1 MKTLTTTTAY
11 GYQELRQVYQR
22 NMMFAML
29 AAIIIQMMAVGGY
42 HLSEWLKT
50 KDDLRGSRDGT
61 IIDFLPPPP
70 LYPLNKRGIVPIIA
84 ANLAKGIPV
93 PVPDAVVDTNMKF
106 ATQGDLSNEVS
117 NAFNN
122 LNERLG
128 NGIIEIPPVKNDP
141 TPVDIWR
148 VEKLPVAVMTP
159 KPEYPNL
166 AIRTNM
172 EGYVYVKVLLDI
184 GGKVKKSELL
194 KASDDIFAQAA
205 LDASQK
211 WVFTPALM
219 NGKPVQV
226 WVSIPFKF
234 RLSEN

>member
-1 MKTLTTTTAY
+1 MNTLTTTTAY

-29 AAIIIQMMAVGGY
+29 AAIIIQMMAIGGY

-50 KDDLRGSRDGT
+50 TNDLRGSWDRP
-61 IIDFLPPPP
+61 IIDLLPPPP
-70 LYPLNKRGIVPIIA
+70 LYPINERGIIPIIA

-93 PVPDAVVDTNMKF
+93 PIPDAIVDTNMKF
-106 ATQGDLSNEVS
+106 ASQGDLSNEAN

-128 NGIIEIPPVKNDP
+128 NGIIEIPPVIDDP
-141 TPVDIWR
+141 PPVDIWH
-148 VEKLPVAVMTP
+148 VEKLPVAIMAP
-159 KPEYPNL
+159 KPEYPIL

-172 EGYVYVKVLLDI
+172 EGYVYVKVLLDN
-184 GGKVKKSELL
+184 GGKVKKSEIL

-234 RLSEN
+234 RLSKN